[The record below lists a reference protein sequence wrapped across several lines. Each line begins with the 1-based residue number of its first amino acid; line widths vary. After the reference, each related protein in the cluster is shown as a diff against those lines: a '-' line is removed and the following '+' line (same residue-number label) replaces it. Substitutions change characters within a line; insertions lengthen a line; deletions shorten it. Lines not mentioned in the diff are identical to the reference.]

1 MPVNRN
7 GVALLRPYQK
17 IGRDVY
23 VPTCRTQDSIHIC
36 RNRKVPR

>member
-23 VPTCRTQDSIHIC
+23 VPT
-36 RNRKVPR
+36 